1 MSIRMFCDI
10 HTHCNPRPDVTAV
23 VDISGRGVFLGV
35 ENYLSNRLVSAN
47 IQFFSI
53 GIHPKS
59 ISEDWQRQLV
69 EIEQLAHHPSFVGEG
84 ECGLDKFADAPRDL
98 QENVFRAQLLLAQ
111 QLNKPIII
119 HCVRLYT
126 DVLRLIKET
135 RFLQPAIFHGY
146 NGNPAIT
153 AQLLKLPNTYFSFS
167 ARTFATPET
176 SGAKSIP
183 IIPPS
188 RILTETDEDEKA
200 DISLVINQL
209 SEHINIAPA
218 TLQQIVLENFVHIT
232 TGNFSRA

>member
-1 MSIRMFCDI
+1 M
-10 HTHCNPRPDVTAV
+10 
-23 VDISGRGVFLGV
+23 
-35 ENYLSNRLVSAN
+35 SNRLVSAN

-59 ISEDWQRQLV
+59 ISEDWQRQLI
-69 EIEQLAHHPSFVGEG
+69 EIEQLTHHPSFVGVG
-84 ECGLDKFADAPRDL
+84 ECGLDKFADAPIDL
-98 QENVFRAQLLLAQ
+98 QENIFRAQLLLAQ

-188 RILTETDEDEKA
+188 RILTETDEDEMDSIPFVTNILAKK
-200 DISLVINQL
+200 
-209 SEHINIAPA
+209 INIAPA
-218 TLQQIVLENFVHIT
+218 TLEQTIYKTFTRLTQRGI
-232 TGNFSRA
+232 